1 MLVSKL
7 YLTHN
12 NTTVLGP
19 DMSVV
24 KEALNKTVYLG
35 EQTEFLITVNNT
47 GDCSLGNVTVVEKV
61 PAGLTFDDYA
71 NVTGSWKIEKI
82 NETAYRFILVGD
94 LAEGGIASFKVIF
107 NTTIVELDIAGYTKE
122 ITNIGN
128 NFTVTN
134 THKVNLTEINVTKV
148 WNDSY
153 QT

>member
-1 MLVSKL
+1 MLLDLGKL
-7 YLTHN
+7 RKSMNLVGDLAEGGIASFKVIFNTTVAGNFTNVVVAKSNVTKETSANN

-19 DMSVV
+19 DMTVV

-82 NETAYRFILVGD
+82 NE
-94 LAEGGIASFKVIF
+94 K
-107 NTTIVELDIAGYTKE
+107 K
-122 ITNIGN
+122 
-128 NFTVTN
+128 
-134 THKVNLTEINVTKV
+134 
-148 WNDSY
+148 
-153 QT
+153 

>member
-1 MLVSKL
+1 MKVIFNTTVAGNFTNVVVAKSNVTKE
-7 YLTHN
+7 TSANN

-19 DMSVV
+19 DMTVV

-82 NETAYRFILVGD
+82 NEGQKIAY
-94 LAEGGIASFKVIF
+94 
-107 NTTIVELDIAGYTKE
+107 TIVELDIAGYTKE

-148 WNDSY
+148 WNDL
-153 QT
+153 